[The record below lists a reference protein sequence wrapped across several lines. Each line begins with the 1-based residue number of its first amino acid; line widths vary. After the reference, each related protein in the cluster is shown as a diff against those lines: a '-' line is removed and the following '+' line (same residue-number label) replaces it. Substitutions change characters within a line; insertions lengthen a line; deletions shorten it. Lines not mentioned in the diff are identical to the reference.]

1 VGAESYKKEGIEQP
15 KTHPSA
21 ADLALLQSLD
31 AKIKAL
37 TEAESKK
44 SRMVRPRRG
53 DGARPPGSWTLVPS
67 PPRIDSTQTVRPLSA
82 YELVD
87 DEATR
92 WFAIQLMLS
101 ADPIDGA
108 EVPNLDIFEDYKLYS
123 VVEPE
128 NGRPMYAL
136 RLGFFSNEVAAQSV
150 ARYVAMHFATPT
162 VKRVSIAE
170 RERFAGQLI
179 TAGKDIGA
187 SGERTIIELVGR
199 PGLLPDEHPARAG
212 QGPRHA

>member
-1 VGAESYKKEGIEQP
+1 MGAESYKKEGIEQP
-15 KTHPSA
+15 KTDPSA

-44 SRMVRPRRG
+44 PRTVRPHWG
-53 DGARPPGSWTLVPS
+53 DGARPLPG
-67 PPRIDSTQTVRPLSA
+67 IDSTQTVRPLSP

-101 ADPIDGA
+101 ADPIHGA

-123 VVEPE
+123 VAEPE

-199 PGLLPDEHPARAG
+199 PGLLADEHPARAG
-212 QGPRHA
+212 QGRRPT

>member
-1 VGAESYKKEGIEQP
+1 MGAESNNEGIEQP
-15 KTHPSA
+15 NTHQSA

-37 TEAESKK
+37 TDAESKK
-44 SRMVRPRRG
+44 PRVARPHRG
-53 DGARPPGSWTLVPS
+53 DGTRVPGSCTLVPS
-67 PPRIDSTQTVRPLSA
+67 SPRIDSTQTVRPLSP

-87 DEATR
+87 DEASR

-101 ADPIDGA
+101 ADQIDGA

-123 VVEPE
+123 VAEPE
-128 NGRPMYAL
+128 NGRLMYAL

-150 ARYVAMHFATPT
+150 ARYVAIHFVTPT
-162 VKRVSIAE
+162 IKRVSIAE
-170 RERFAGQLI
+170 RERFADQLI

-187 SGERTIIELVGR
+187 SGERAIIELVGR
-199 PGLLPDEHPARAG
+199 PGLLRDERPAQAG
-212 QGPRHA
+212 EGPRHA

>member
-1 VGAESYKKEGIEQP
+1 MGAEPLKEGVEQP
-15 KTHPSA
+15 KTHQSA

-31 AKIKAL
+31 AKINAL
-37 TEAESKK
+37 IEAESKK
-44 SRMVRPRRG
+44 PRV
-53 DGARPPGSWTLVPS
+53 ARPHRDDGVRAPGPCNLPS
-67 PPRIDSTQTVRPLSA
+67 SPRIDSTQTVRPLSP

-101 ADPIDGA
+101 ANPIHA
-108 EVPNLDIFEDYKLYS
+108 SEVPNLDIFEDYKLYL
-123 VVEPE
+123 VAEPE
-128 NGRPMYAL
+128 NGRLMHAL

-162 VKRVSIAE
+162 IKRVSIAE
-170 RERFAGQLI
+170 RERFADQLI

-187 SGERTIIELVGR
+187 SRERTIIELVGR
-199 PGLLPDEHPARAG
+199 PGMWPDERAALPG
-212 QGPRHA
+212 AGPRHA